1 MLNDYFISRDL
12 DFLLLIKTWIKPGD
26 NSAYSEI
33 LPPNCLVIN
42 APQTP
47 GCGRGLA
54 IIHKNTANCRT
65 IYFDKYLSFELL
77 VSVIN
82 NSGTLLLSLVY
93 RSPKY
98 S

>member
-12 DFLLLIKTWIKPGD
+12 DFLLLIETWIKPGD

-33 LPPNCLVIN
+33 LPPNCLVIH
-42 APQTP
+42 ARTT
-47 GCGRGLA
+47 GHGGDLA
-54 IIHKNTANCRT
+54 IIHKNTANCRN

-77 VSVIN
+77 VSVIS
-82 NSGTLLLSLVY
+82 NSGTMLLSLVY
-93 RSPKY
+93 RPPKY